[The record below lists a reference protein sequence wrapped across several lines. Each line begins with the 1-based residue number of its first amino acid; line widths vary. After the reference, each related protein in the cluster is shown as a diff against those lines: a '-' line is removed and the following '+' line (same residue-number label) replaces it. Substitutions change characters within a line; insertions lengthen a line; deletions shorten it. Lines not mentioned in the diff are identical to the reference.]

1 MAFIGDVVGFVLAW
15 LDVLGLETALLV
27 LGFGLFLYATRR
39 RPGSQSGPSYP
50 HPSAFDDYAAMGG
63 GPG

>member
-1 MAFIGDVVGFVLAW
+1 MAFMGDVVGFVSAW
-15 LDVLGLETALLV
+15 FVVLGWETALLV
-27 LGFGLFLYATRR
+27 LGFGLFLYATRK
-39 RPGSQSGPSYP
+39 RPGGQSAPSYP